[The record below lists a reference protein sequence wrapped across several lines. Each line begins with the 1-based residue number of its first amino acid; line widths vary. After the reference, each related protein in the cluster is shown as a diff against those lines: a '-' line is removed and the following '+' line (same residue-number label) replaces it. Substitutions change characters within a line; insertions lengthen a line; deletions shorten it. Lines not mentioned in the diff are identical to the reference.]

1 MTNIVKKIGGGWVFF
16 IIAFLIC
23 TASAIINPA
32 LTLPTLIALGQL
44 LEKVVPILIFVF
56 ILIFLF
62 NLWLKPEAVV
72 KYLSK
77 QSGIKGW
84 LLAIGGGIISMG
96 AIYMWYPLLSD
107 LKAKG
112 MDNSLIATFLYN
124 RAIKP
129 QLLPFLIYYFGWAF
143 TIIMTIYMIIFSVIN
158 GWAVD
163 KLVDLSREEK

>member
-1 MTNIVKKIGGGWVFF
+1 MTNIVQKIGGGWVFF

-23 TASAIINPA
+23 VIAVVINPVLA
-32 LTLPTLIALGQL
+32 LPTLIALGQL
-44 LEKVVPILIFVF
+44 LGKVIPILVFVF

-62 NLWLKPEAVV
+62 NLWLKPETVV

-84 LLAIGGGIISMG
+84 LLAIGTGMVSMG

-107 LKAKG
+107 LKEKG

-124 RAIKP
+124 RAIKL
-129 QLLPFLIYYFGWAF
+129 QLLPFLIYYFGWTF
-143 TIIMTIYMIIFSVIN
+143 TGVMTIYMIIFSVIN
-158 GWAVD
+158 GLIVD
-163 KLVDLSREEK
+163 RLINSLKEEK

>member
-1 MTNIVKKIGGGWVFF
+1 MTNIVQKIGGGWVFF

-23 TASAIINPA
+23 ATVTIINPA
-32 LTLPTLIALGQL
+32 LALPTLTALGQL
-44 LEKVVPILIFVF
+44 LEKVIPILIFVF

-62 NLWLKPEAVV
+62 NLWLKPEVV
-72 KYLSK
+72 VRYLSK

-84 LLAIGGGIISMG
+84 LLAIGGGIVSMG

-107 LKAKG
+107 LKEKG

-124 RAIKP
+124 RAIKL

-143 TIIMTIYMIIFSVIN
+143 TITMTVYMIIFSVIN

-163 KLVDLSREEK
+163 KLVDLSKEEK

>member
-1 MTNIVKKIGGGWVFF
+1 MTNIIQKIGGRWVFF

-23 TASAIINPA
+23 VTAIIINPA
-32 LTLPTLIALGQL
+32 LALPTLTALEQL
-44 LEKVVPILIFVF
+44 LKKVIPILVFVF
-56 ILIFLF
+56 ILIFVF
-62 NLWLKPEAVV
+62 NLWLKPEVVV

-84 LLAIGGGIISMG
+84 LLAIGSGMVSMG

-107 LKAKG
+107 LKEKG

-124 RAIKP
+124 RAIKL
-129 QLLPFLIYYFGWAF
+129 QLLPFLIYYFGWTF

-163 KLVDLSREEK
+163 ILVDLSKEKK